1 MSLGIHHPTIQM
13 TNTIALHIKDKI
25 QETADTFTFVF
36 TETFDDF
43 PYKAG
48 QFLTV
53 LVNIEGQD
61 YKREYSF
68 SSSPQINRNLS
79 ITVKRVKTGK
89 VSNYIC
95 DHFEIGM
102 TIEVLPAA
110 GTFIPQLNASNKR
123 TVVLIAGGS
132 GITPLFAMAKSILAI
147 ELLSKV
153 YLIYANRTE
162 NDIIFKNELAQL
174 QLTYEGRFNHLH
186 IISQASDKWYGLT
199 GRLDQESII
208 ACLEQLPVIF
218 PKEAA
223 YFICTPTGLMKE
235 VQLALSTL
243 KVPASKIH
251 KENFGTT
258 TIETPNTNNPEIKD
272 QTVTVK
278 YKSVEYSIF
287 VAAGKSI
294 LKAALEEQIR
304 LPFSCEKGVCTA
316 CIGTCTSGKVSMKG
330 SDALSENE
338 IAKGYV
344 LTCIGKPL
352 TEGVYIDLD

>member
-1 MSLGIHHPTIQM
+1 M
-13 TNTIALHIKDKI
+13 TNTIQLTIKDKI
-25 QETADTFTFVF
+25 QETADTVTFVF
-36 TETFDDF
+36 NETFDDL

-53 LVNIEGQD
+53 LVTINEEV

-89 VSNYIC
+89 VSNFIC

-102 TIEVLPAA
+102 TIAVLPAA
-110 GTFIPQLNASNKR
+110 GTFIPHLNASNKR
-123 TVVLIAGGS
+123 TIVLIAGGS

-147 ELLSKV
+147 ELWSKV

-162 NDIIFKNELAQL
+162 HDIIFKKELEQL
-174 QLTYEGRFNHLH
+174 QLTYAGRFNHLNV
-186 IISQASDKWYGLT
+186 ISQASDKWYGLS
-199 GRLDQESII
+199 GRLHQDSII

-218 PKEAA
+218 PKEAV
-223 YFICTPTGLMKE
+223 YFICAPSGLINE

-251 KENFGTT
+251 KENFGFAPTE
-258 TIETPNTNNPEIKD
+258 IQSNKDPEIKD

-278 YKSVEYSIF
+278 YKSTEHRIF
-287 VAAGKSI
+287 VPAGKSI
-294 LKAALEEQIR
+294 LKAASDEHIR

-316 CIGTCTSGKVSMKG
+316 CIGTCITGKVAMKG

-352 TEGVYIDLD
+352 TADVYIDLD

>member
-1 MSLGIHHPTIQM
+1 MSLGIHHPTNQM
-13 TNTIALHIKDKI
+13 TNTIALTVKDKI

-36 TETFDDF
+36 KETFDDL

-68 SSSPQINRNLS
+68 SSSPQINTNLS

-89 VSNYIC
+89 VSNYMC
-95 DHFEIGM
+95 DHFEIG
-102 TIEVLPAA
+102 TSIEVLPAA

-147 ELLSKV
+147 ELSSKV

-162 NDIIFKNELAQL
+162 EDIIFKNGLAQL
-174 QLTYEGRFNHLH
+174 QHTYSGRFNHLH

-251 KENFGTT
+251 KENFGAA
-258 TIETPNTNNPEIKD
+258 IETPNTNNAEIKD

-287 VAAGKSI
+287 VPAGKSI

-316 CIGTCTSGKVSMKG
+316 CIGTCKSGKISMKG

-352 TEGVYIDLD
+352 IEGVYIDLD